1 MAAIY
6 FPPGFKALG
15 RIPTLLSNFPECAMD
30 TKPPEPNY
38 LPDPR
43 IIVEKLLYDNL
54 DVSVYLGTC
63 LDLAE
68 TKVAVKFSSVCR
80 LLPERA
86 VYDKLKA
93 LQGKCI
99 PKLYGMY
106 FGESV
111 WDKRKELACIVLEYG
126 ESVECTVD
134 ALPRNDKSVHLI

>member
-1 MAAIY
+1 MTI
-6 FPPGFKALG
+6 
-15 RIPTLLSNFPECAMD
+15 S
-30 TKPPEPNY
+30 
-38 LPDPR
+38 
-43 IIVEKLLYDNL
+43 II
-54 DVSVYLGTC
+54 SVYLGTC

-111 WDKRKELACIVLEYG
+111 RDKRKELACIVLEYG

>member
-1 MAAIY
+1 MITLHFLPSFRAAGL
-6 FPPGFKALG
+6 PS
-15 RIPTLLSNFPECAMD
+15 LLRHFPECVMNS
-30 TKPPEPNY
+30 K
-38 LPDPR
+38 LPSHLSNVQ
-43 IIVEKLLYDNL
+43 IIVEKPLYNNG

-63 LDLAE
+63 QDLAK
-68 TKVAVKFSSVCR
+68 TKVAIKFSLICR

-99 PKLYGMY
+99 PKLYGMC

-111 WDKRKELACIVLEYG
+111 RDKRKELACIVLEYG

>member
-54 DVSVYLGTC
+54 DH
-63 LDLAE
+63 
-68 TKVAVKFSSVCR
+68 FR
-80 LLPERA
+80 LPWYMSRPSR
-86 VYDKLKA
+86 D
-93 LQGKCI
+93 
-99 PKLYGMY
+99 
-106 FGESV
+106 
-111 WDKRKELACIVLEYG
+111 
-126 ESVECTVD
+126 
-134 ALPRNDKSVHLI
+134 

>member
-1 MAAIY
+1 MAVIY

-43 IIVEKLLYDNL
+43 IIVEKLLYDKL

-68 TKVAVKFSSVCR
+68 TKVAVKFSSMCR

-111 WDKRKELACIVLEYG
+111 RDKRKELACIVLEYG
-126 ESVECTVD
+126 ESVRCTVD